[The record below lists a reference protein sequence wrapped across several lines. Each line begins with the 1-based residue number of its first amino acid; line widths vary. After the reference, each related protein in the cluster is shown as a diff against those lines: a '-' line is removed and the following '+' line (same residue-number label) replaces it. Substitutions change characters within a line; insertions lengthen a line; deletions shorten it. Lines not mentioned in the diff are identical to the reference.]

1 MGLLSRWDRSNQK
14 TMEAH
19 GEIARHGVRIT
30 RGAKIAF
37 VVIAAGCAVVFIVR
51 VVAALLHS

>member
-1 MGLLSRWDRSNQK
+1 
-14 TMEAH
+14 MEAH